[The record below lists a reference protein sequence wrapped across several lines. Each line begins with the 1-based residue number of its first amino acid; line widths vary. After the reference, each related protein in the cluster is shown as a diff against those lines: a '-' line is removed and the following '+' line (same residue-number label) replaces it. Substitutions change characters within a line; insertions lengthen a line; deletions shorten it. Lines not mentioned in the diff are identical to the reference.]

1 MNYKGIELP
10 ESDVDPWT
18 GTPLTPGDVE
28 NCLGNGKHEGY
39 EICCDE
45 CPYLMACVPEVPEDI
60 GRVEYKGCIA
70 EQASNH
76 HIMIW
81 AKDGS
86 RKMHVSATRP
96 YTDQELRAKIELL
109 LTFSEDKLANYPDAP
124 AEI

>member
-1 MNYKGIELP
+1 MNDIKEP
-10 ESDVDPWT
+10 TASDIDSWT
-18 GTPLTPGDVE
+18 GTPLAPGVPE
-28 NCLGNGKHEGY
+28 RCLGNGRHDGY
-39 EICCDE
+39 PMCCDE
-45 CPYLMACVPEVPEDI
+45 CDHLLACYPEPAEDT
-60 GRVEYKGCIA
+60 GRVEYKGCVA